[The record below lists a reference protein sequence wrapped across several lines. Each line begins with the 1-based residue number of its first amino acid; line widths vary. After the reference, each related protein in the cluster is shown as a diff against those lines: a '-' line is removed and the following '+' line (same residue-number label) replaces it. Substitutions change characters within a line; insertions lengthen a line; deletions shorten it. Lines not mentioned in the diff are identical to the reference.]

1 MKKLLTLALLVTF
14 FSCDKADPEPE
25 TGIPATN
32 TNPNTPGEK
41 EELPWWYIPN
51 WRHGDTLESVITQN
65 GQITGLD
72 TIYTYVEGNA
82 TMIVYQGKKYYI
94 WKQAKYKEEKLIPD
108 QNGYTNCIVSPTVDA
123 EDALNKGVEC
133 IVWPHRYKDENGLW
147 KYQKQVVTFNGN
159 LSAIKGNAYAGI

>member
-1 MKKLLTLALLVTF
+1 LCKTIDLKRSRIIKAARQLRLFSCPQYHSTIFHYLTAALPNKTPMKKLLTLALLVTF

-108 QNGYTNCIVSPTVDA
+108 QNGYTNCI
-123 EDALNKGVEC
+123 
-133 IVWPHRYKDENGLW
+133 
-147 KYQKQVVTFNGN
+147 
-159 LSAIKGNAYAGI
+159 